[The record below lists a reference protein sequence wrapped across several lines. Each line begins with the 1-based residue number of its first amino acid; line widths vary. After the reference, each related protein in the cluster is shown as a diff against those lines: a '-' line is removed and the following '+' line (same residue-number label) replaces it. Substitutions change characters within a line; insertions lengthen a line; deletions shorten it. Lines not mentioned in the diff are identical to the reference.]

1 MREGDAMVSWL
12 RALME
17 RINRAFE
24 RRLERA
30 SGLDAPHT
38 HAESADE
45 EEGVEIVN
53 LPRGAEISEQ
63 S

>member
-1 MREGDAMVSWL
+1 MVSWL

-30 SGLDAPHT
+30 SGLDKPHA
-38 HAESADE
+38 HAEAAEE